1 MQDNHEHRAPF
12 PPNCMLA
19 TQWLASVSKP
29 SAMLL
34 KQHNHTRSI
43 GALDC
48 WSLMNPPHCMACA
61 CCAVTLT
68 NNNNPIFH
76 C

>member
-29 SAMLL
+29 SAVLL

-48 WSLMNPPHCMACA
+48 WSSHESPTLHGMCMLRSH
-61 CCAVTLT
+61 T
-68 NNNNPIFH
+68 H
-76 C
+76 KQ